1 MMKQTILGIL
11 LITISLVICSN
22 VNAQVVSATDVNG
35 DPNIFEAY
43 LTADEQD
50 VTIAGATVH
59 AMVYRDDPPIPFLP
73 AEPGIPS
80 PQLKVKVGDLI
91 IIHLKNN
98 LASDSTSGKSRERK
112 PSRCTASPASQGVSV
127 APDA

>member
-1 MMKQTILGIL
+1 MKQTILAIL
-11 LITISLVICSN
+11 VITISSVICSK

-50 VTIAGATVH
+50 VIIAGATVH
-59 AMVYRDDPPIPFLP
+59 AMVYRDDPPVPFV
-73 AEPGIPS
+73 AADPGIPS

-98 LASDSTSGKSRERK
+98 LA
-112 PSRCTASPASQGVSV
+112 TAQISIGTGSIR
-127 APDA
+127 